1 MFPKYL
7 LNPAFLYSMLR
18 DANTRNEIQ
27 KVFMAEGNKT
37 IFHHS
42 YKEPRIGMIQW
53 EKDCHFH
60 NSFIGWLITYSSKD
74 RERSL
79 FLEFYITSESKTICL
94 TRECLFGVAGINI
107 ITQHKEKKFCEGD
120 TERWVNFLTH
130 QIEKLDIRRQKEL
143 AYKLDELWSKH
154 WSNSQELMSQLE

>member
-18 DANTRNEIQ
+18 DTNTRNEIQ

-42 YKEPRIGMIQW
+42 YKEPRIGITQW
-53 EKDCHFH
+53 TDGYKYK
-60 NSFIGWLITYSSKD
+60 SGFIGWLITYSSKNRL
-74 RERSL
+74 REL
-79 FLEFYITSESKTICL
+79 FFEFYITSSSETKCL
-94 TRECLFGVAGINI
+94 ARECLYGISEI
-107 ITQHKEKKFCEGD
+107 DLVTQHKEKKFCEGD
-120 TERWVNFLTH
+120 TERWIDLLKH

-143 AYKLDELWSKH
+143 ANKLDELWSKH

>member
-1 MFPKYL
+1 MFPKFL

-53 EKDCHFH
+53 VEGYRY
-60 NSFIGWLITYSSKD
+60 NNGFIGWLITYSAKS
-74 RERSL
+74 RMRSL
-79 FLEFYITSESKTICL
+79 FLEFYITPKFETMCR
-94 TRECLFGVAGINI
+94 TRGSLWEADGPV
-107 ITQHKEKKFCEGD
+107 TQPEVKKFCEGD
-120 TERWVNFLTH
+120 TERWIDLLTH
-130 QIEKLDIRRQKEL
+130 QIEKWDIRRQEKL

-154 WSNSQELMSQLE
+154 WSNAQELMSQLE